1 MKRKNFIGFSLMLAV
16 LLNIGQVQAVAI
28 SDRWTDDLNTITS
41 VDSNNGTSTVVI
53 VEDYREDS
61 VIPYPSHDGY
71 AVVDFDYDQGESVR
85 YFDKIVDLE
94 GATGIWEFKFE
105 VTNNTPWRWS
115 DYHFE
120 FYDVTFT
127 NELDVTGII
136 SDWSNSVIFTN
147 SDQSG
152 NELQFWDDAPNNHFI
167 GDTHTYT
174 FNLDTSFM
182 PSIFGLRQIA
192 TAPEPTTVLL
202 MCLGLSFLGYKR
214 YTSKI

>member
-1 MKRKNFIGFSLMLAV
+1 MKRKSVIRFSLMLAV
-16 LLNIGQVQAVAI
+16 LLSIGQVQAV
-28 SDRWTDDLNTITS
+28 SVTDRWTDDLNTITS
-41 VDSNNGTSTVVI
+41 VDSNNGTSTVI
-53 VEDYREDS
+53 IAENYREDTL
-61 VIPYPSHDGY
+61 IPYPSHDHY
-71 AVVDFDYDQGESVR
+71 AVVDFDQGEPIR
-85 YFDKIVDLE
+85 YFDKIIDLE
-94 GATGIWEFKFE
+94 GETGIWELIFE
-105 VTNNTPWRWS
+105 VTNDTPWKWS

-152 NELQFWDDAPNNHFI
+152 NELQFWDDWPTNHFV

-174 FNLDTSFM
+174 FKIDTDLM

-202 MCLGLSFLGYKR
+202 ICLGLSFLGYKR
-214 YTSKI
+214 YTSTV